1 LVSTPLSYNGHLG
14 PVEEEVGEIRES
26 LEDTSDRTTRCGAG
40 FEDSHVLDSHMSE
53 AHHPSTKFA

>member
-1 LVSTPLSYNGHLG
+1 VK
-14 PVEEEVGEIRES
+14 EEVGEITNEVRES
-26 LEDTSDRTTRCGAG
+26 LEDASDRTTRCGAG